1 MFENNPEIFY
11 EPEEPNLHD
20 MLEIVQAQTT
30 QFENSATYFINK
42 GTAKSM
48 ESVDDQIGALSE
60 SIRNALI
67 FVSESE
73 EYPVEEKAGLMAS
86 ILVDDDKRR
95 VEFLNKLCEP
105 PEERLFRVGY
115 PDETLIATQISQMM
129 DFYDSPEDAVQK
141 IFEYH
146 MVNMEKDMD
155 YFSRTPIAIEKMATR
170 EQIEKIQS
178 SLIRIGETVIGTAL
192 GIYLAIN
199 LSNKR
204 HKK

>member
-20 MLEIVQAQTT
+20 LLEIVHAQTA

-60 SIRNALI
+60 SIRNALF

-95 VEFLNKLCEP
+95 VKFLNKLCEP

-178 SLIRIGETVIGTAL
+178 SLIRIGETVIATTIGV
-192 GIYLAIN
+192 YLAA
-199 LSNKR
+199 SVFYR
-204 HKK
+204 HRKK